1 MDQNDIA
8 INMKKS
14 RYNLE
19 FKLFFRNSSSWIGIV
34 VLVIT
39 GFAGLYFGK
48 TFIARQKA
56 VIEKAALL
64 QKKNTVNNINHF
76 GKDIGLVFFH
86 NKFTLANTPNNWAA
100 FANGQRDINPYLISV
115 TMLGLE
121 GQLYDTDINN
131 PVSLLLGNMDLSFVY
146 IFLFPLVIIAFT
158 YNLLSEQKESG
169 IWSLLKAQTNQSFQ
183 VIWQKFLVRLVVI
196 FTVALLLLFIAM
208 LYLELPQDFTF
219 LSVTVL
225 ILLYLTFWFAISF
238 FFISLG
244 KSSNFNAS
252 ALIAVWVLLCIVIPA
267 SFNLFLTWKYP
278 VPEALQ
284 NVINQREGYHEKW
297 DMAKDVTMKPFFEH
311 YPQLKKYPFP
321 EQKTFSWYWYYAMQQ
336 MGDDQAA
343 ASRFAIE
350 EKLASRQYFTN
361 IFAFFFP
368 TIQTQLGVNKM
379 AGSDLNTHLGFQHAV
394 RKYHEQIRLHF
405 YPAIFLNQSVDNTD
419 IKNYKLEKYN
429 PQEVPY
435 IWINMLSVSLLTIM
449 IIGATA
455 LNLKRFN
462 S

>member
-1 MDQNDIA
+1 
-8 INMKKS
+8 MKKN
-14 RYNLE
+14 RYQLE
-19 FKLFFRNSSSWIGIV
+19 FKLFFRSSSSWIGIF
-34 VLVIT
+34 VLLIT

-48 TFIARQKA
+48 TFIARQEA
-56 VIEKAALL
+56 VIEKAAIL
-64 QKKNTVNNINHF
+64 QKKNTLKNIGHF
-76 GKDIGLVFFH
+76 GDDIGLLFFH
-86 NKFTLANTPNNWAA
+86 NKFTLANSPDNWAA

-131 PVSLLLGNMDLSFVY
+131 PVSLLLGNMDLSFVF

-169 IWSLLKAQTNQSFQ
+169 IWSLLRAQTNQSFQ
-183 VIWQKFLVRLVVI
+183 VIWQKFLVRVAVI
-196 FTVALLLLFIAM
+196 FSVALLLLLAAM
-208 LYLELPQDFTF
+208 FYLALPQDVTF

-225 ILLYLTFWFAISF
+225 ILLYLSFWFAVSF

-252 ALIAVWVLLCIVIPA
+252 ALIAMWVLLCIVIPA
-267 SFNLFLTWKYP
+267 SFNLFLTRKYP

-297 DMAKDVTMKPFFEH
+297 DMAKDVTMKPFFKH

-321 EQKTFSWYWYYAMQQ
+321 EKKTFSWYWYYAMQQ
-336 MGDDQAA
+336 MGDDQAL
-343 ASRFAIE
+343 ASRLAIE
-350 EKLASRQYFTN
+350 KKLASRQDFTD
-361 IFAFFFP
+361 IFAFFLP
-368 TIQTQLGVNKM
+368 TIQTQLGLNKM
-379 AGSDLNTHLGFQHAV
+379 AGSDLATHLEFQQAV

-405 YPAIFLNQSVDNTD
+405 YPAIFLNRDVNDTY

-429 PQEVPY
+429 RQQIPHV
-435 IWINMLSVSLLTIM
+435 WINMLSVSLLTM
-449 IIGATA
+449 VMIGATA

>member
-1 MDQNDIA
+1 
-8 INMKKS
+8 MKKN
-14 RYNLE
+14 RYQLE
-19 FKLFFRNSSSWIGIV
+19 FKLFFRSSSSWIGIF
-34 VLVIT
+34 VLLIT

-48 TFIARQKA
+48 TFIARQEA
-56 VIEKAALL
+56 VIEKAAIL
-64 QKKNTVNNINHF
+64 QKKNTLKNIEHF
-76 GKDIGLVFFH
+76 GDDIGLLFFH
-86 NKFTLANTPNNWAA
+86 NKFTLANAPDNWAA

-131 PVSLLLGNMDLSFVY
+131 PVSLLLGNMDLSFVF
-146 IFLFPLVIIAFT
+146 IFLFPLVITAFT

-169 IWSLLKAQTNQSFQ
+169 IWSLLRAQTNQSFQ
-183 VIWQKFLVRLVVI
+183 VIWQKFLVRVAVI
-196 FTVALLLLFIAM
+196 FSVALLLLLAAM
-208 LYLELPQDFTF
+208 FYLALPQDVTF

-225 ILLYLTFWFAISF
+225 ILLYLSFWFAVSF

-267 SFNLFLTWKYP
+267 SFNLFLTRKYP

-297 DMAKDVTMKPFFEH
+297 DMAKDVTMKPFFKH

-321 EQKTFSWYWYYAMQQ
+321 EKKTFSWYWYYAMQQ
-336 MGDDQAA
+336 MGDDQAF
-343 ASRFAIE
+343 ASRLAIE
-350 EKLASRQYFTN
+350 KKLASRQDFTD
-361 IFAFFFP
+361 IFAFFLP
-368 TIQTQLGVNKM
+368 TIQTQLGLNKM
-379 AGSDLNTHLGFQHAV
+379 AGSDLATHLEFQQAV

-405 YPAIFLNQSVDNTD
+405 YPAIFLNRDVNDTD
-419 IKNYKLEKYN
+419 IKDYKLEKYN
-429 PQEVPY
+429 RQQIPHV
-435 IWINMLSVSLLTIM
+435 WINMLSVSLLTM
-449 IIGATA
+449 VMIGATA

>member
-1 MDQNDIA
+1 
-8 INMKKS
+8 MKKN
-14 RYNLE
+14 RYQLE
-19 FKLFFRNSSSWIGIV
+19 FKLFFRSSSSWIGIF
-34 VLVIT
+34 VLLIT

-48 TFIARQKA
+48 TFIARQEA
-56 VIEKAALL
+56 VIEKAAIL
-64 QKKNTVNNINHF
+64 QKKNTLENIEHF
-76 GKDIGLVFFH
+76 GDDIGLLFFH
-86 NKFTLANTPNNWAA
+86 NKFTLANSPDKWAA

-131 PVSLLLGNMDLSFVY
+131 PVSLLLGNMDLSFVF

-169 IWSLLKAQTNQSFQ
+169 IWSLLRAQTNQSFK
-183 VIWQKFLVRLVVI
+183 VIWQKFLVRVAVI
-196 FTVALLLLFIAM
+196 FSVALLLLLVAM
-208 LYLELPQDFTF
+208 FYLALPQDVTF

-225 ILLYLTFWFAISF
+225 ILLYLSFWFAVSF

-267 SFNLFLTWKYP
+267 SFNLFLTRKYP

-297 DMAKDVTMKPFFEH
+297 DMAKDVTMKPFFKH

-321 EQKTFSWYWYYAMQQ
+321 EKKTFSWYWYYAMQQ
-336 MGDDQAA
+336 MGDDQA
-343 ASRFAIE
+343 
-350 EKLASRQYFTN
+350 LASRLSIEKKLVGRQDFTE

-368 TIQTQLGVNKM
+368 TVQTQLGLNKM
-379 AGSDLNTHLGFQHAV
+379 AGSDLTTHLEFQQAV

-405 YPAIFLNQSVDNTD
+405 YPAIFLNRDVNDTD

-429 PQEVPY
+429 RQQIPRV
-435 IWINMLSVSLLTIM
+435 WINMLSISLLTM
-449 IIGATA
+449 VMIGATV